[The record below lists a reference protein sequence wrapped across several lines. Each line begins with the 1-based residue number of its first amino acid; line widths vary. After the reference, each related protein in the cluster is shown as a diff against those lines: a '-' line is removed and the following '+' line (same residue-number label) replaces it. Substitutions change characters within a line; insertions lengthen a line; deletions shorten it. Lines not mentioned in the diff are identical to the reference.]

1 MIRRLFTA
9 CLSRLSPA
17 VGEKSLVFGVDAAV
31 SWVAFM
37 NHQHASGPGGLNL
50 TKFGG
55 NGGQTW
61 AFQVLTEFIQPIQLV
76 KSSISRRSL
85 GMEMVYHCASRMIWG
100 I

>member
-9 CLSRLSPA
+9 CLPRLSPA

-37 NHQHASGPGGLNL
+37 NHQYASGPGGLN
-50 TKFGG
+50 
-55 NGGQTW
+55 
-61 AFQVLTEFIQPIQLV
+61 LTEFIQPIQLV

-85 GMEMVYHCASRMIWG
+85 GMEMVYHCAYRMIWG